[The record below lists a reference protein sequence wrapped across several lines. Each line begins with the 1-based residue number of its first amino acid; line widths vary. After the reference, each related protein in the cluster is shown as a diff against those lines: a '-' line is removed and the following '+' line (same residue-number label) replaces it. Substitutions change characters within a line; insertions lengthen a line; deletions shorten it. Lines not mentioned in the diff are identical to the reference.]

1 MVPKWMVLFALV
13 LATATSALA
22 QYHQLG
28 YGEPYELAG
37 NRMVFTTWYWVKQG
51 QFDWVD
57 NDGKTVFAKRSVKS
71 LPGDPNV
78 HWKELD
84 VPHGVRLIA
93 EPGIKGDFPIK
104 PEHPWEAGG
113 IEITSVIRLPDGKT
127 MAWGIC
133 KPGGN
138 CYFESTD
145 AGKTWTRP
153 KLGLVEFQGSKE
165 NNLGGPGSFRGSYDP
180 TAPPQERFKSV
191 SNAEWTIEEFE
202 KSYKQRRPWSKMA
215 LEISPKVV
223 QAVWG
228 YTSPDGMNWKRTDE
242 PLTVECCDGGQYVFW
257 DAKLKKYV
265 LIVRSHMIG
274 PRSPKYPPQ
283 KKGNDAEEDYYKST
297 IRFAIGRSESENFRE
312 FPLSH
317 TIIETANDMPPTDN
331 WQFCLYTTIPGA
343 PDHHLMFPTRWQRA
357 DDSCV
362 IDLYA
367 SHDGF
372 VWHRALAPA
381 VDKSN
386 WGAPDGG
393 AVWALNPGLIE
404 LHNGD
409 WILPFRGDLVTKAYP
424 RGAIAQ
430 RWGVATWPKGRLMA
444 IEAADRGSFATA
456 AIIAPG
462 ATLCINAVTDATGE
476 IRVEAADLRG
486 KPIAGRTFDDSIPIN
501 GDQHR
506 KVVEWKGGKDLGV
519 KAGDAVMLRF
529 RMERAKIYCLDF
541 E

>member
-1 MVPKWMVLFALV
+1 
-13 LATATSALA
+13 
-22 QYHQLG
+22 
-28 YGEPYELAG
+28 
-37 NRMVFTTWYWVKQG
+37 
-51 QFDWVD
+51 
-57 NDGKTVFAKRSVKS
+57 
-71 LPGDPNV
+71 
-78 HWKELD
+78 
-84 VPHGVRLIA
+84 
-93 EPGIKGDFPIK
+93 
-104 PEHPWEAGG
+104 
-113 IEITSVIRLPDGKT
+113 

-145 AGKTWTRP
+145 GGVTWTRP
-153 KLGLVEFQGSKE
+153 KLGMVEFNGSKE

-180 TAPPQERFKSV
+180 SAPPEERFKSV
-191 SNAEWTIEEFE
+191 SNEEWTVEEFE

-215 LEISPKVV
+215 LEVAPGRV

-228 YTSPDGMNWKRTDE
+228 YTSPDGLTWKRTEE

-265 LIVRSHMIG
+265 MILRSHMIG
-274 PRSPKYPPQ
+274 PRAPKFGPQ
-283 KKGNDAEEDYYKST
+283 LKGNDAEEDYYKST

-312 FPLSH
+312 FPLSQ

-367 SHDGF
+367 SHDGRI
-372 VWHRALAPA
+372 WNRALAP
-381 VDKSN
+381 VIDKSN
-386 WGAPDGG
+386 WGAWDGG
-393 AVWALNPGLIE
+393 AVWATNPGLIE
-404 LHNGD
+404 LANGD
-409 WILPFRGDLVTKAYP
+409 WLLPYRGDLVTKAYP
-424 RGAIAQ
+424 RGNMAQ
-430 RWGVATWPKGRLMA
+430 RFAVATWPKGRLMA
-444 IEAADRGSFATA
+444 LEVQDKGSFATVA
-456 AIIAPG
+456 FIAPG
-462 ATLCINAVTDATGE
+462 TTLRINAVTASTGE
-476 IRVEAADLRG
+476 IRVEAADFRG

-506 KVVEWKGGKDLGV
+506 RVVEWKTEKDLGV

-529 RMERAKIYCLDF
+529 RVQQAKIYGLDF